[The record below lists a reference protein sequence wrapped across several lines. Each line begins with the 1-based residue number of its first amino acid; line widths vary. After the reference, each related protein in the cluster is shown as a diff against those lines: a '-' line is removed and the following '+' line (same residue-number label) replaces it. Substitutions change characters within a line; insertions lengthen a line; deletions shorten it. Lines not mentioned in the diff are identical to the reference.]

1 LPLAERTRHSIFNKE
16 HSRVC
21 QSRILRNRF
30 PGTRGKDMSDE
41 RLLEHIQNVE
51 SNPDSRVE
59 RDISRKVRSII
70 NHLQNMLN
78 TRQGSVMIADDY
90 GIPDITNTHG
100 EGINEMT
107 NRIENSLQ
115 KAIEKYEPR
124 LNNVRVQLL
133 SKKEDVLVLRF
144 KLEAVLVAD
153 NSTPVVLETV
163 ISPDGKVDV
172 TD

>member
-1 LPLAERTRHSIFNKE
+1 MPLAERTRHSIFDKGTFTGL
-16 HSRVC
+16 SAIGR
-21 QSRILRNRF
+21 S
-30 PGTRGKDMSDE
+30 PSTRGKDMSDE
-41 RLLEHIQNVE
+41 RLLERIQNVE

-70 NHLQNMLN
+70 KHLQNMLN
-78 TRQGSVMIADDY
+78 TRQGSVMISDDY

-107 NRIENSLQ
+107 KRIENSLQ
-115 KAIEKYEPR
+115 SAIAKYEPR
-124 LNNVRVQLL
+124 LDCVRVKLL
-133 SKKEDVLVLRF
+133 SKKEDVLLLRF
-144 KLEAVLVAD
+144 KLEAVLISD